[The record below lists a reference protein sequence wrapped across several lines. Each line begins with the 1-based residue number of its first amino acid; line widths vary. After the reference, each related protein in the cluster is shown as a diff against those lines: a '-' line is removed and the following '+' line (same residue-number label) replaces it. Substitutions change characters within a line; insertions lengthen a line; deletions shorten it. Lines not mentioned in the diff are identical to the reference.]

1 MKLILAIAILILL
14 QGCNKN
20 MREAQGTAFVHE
32 KCDKHLGVQQ
42 VSVNTV
48 FNNAVG
54 YCNDG
59 TRVSIG
65 QVSQYTSPEVCT
77 YLKENR

>member
-20 MREAQGTAFVHE
+20 MREAQAMAFVHE
-32 KCDKHLGVQQ
+32 ECDKHLGVQQ

-48 FNNAVG
+48 FNTADG

-65 QVSQYTSPEVCT
+65 QISKYTSPEVFK